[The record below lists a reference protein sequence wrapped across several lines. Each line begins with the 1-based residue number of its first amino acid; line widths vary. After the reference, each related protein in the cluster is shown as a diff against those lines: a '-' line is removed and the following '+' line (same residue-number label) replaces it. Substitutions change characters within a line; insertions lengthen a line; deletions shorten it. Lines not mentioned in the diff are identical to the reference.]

1 MATKIFLGNPPSS
14 IVEWIKNNRSTVVVK
29 NMTGKI
35 QLGDYSHNIEL
46 SNSNASY
53 TIAPKHTQ
61 NIIPGTYQTTLT
73 HESFDHH
80 DAYPVELNGQ
90 SLEMLDFKTVGN
102 SYTGSYTYSA
112 GSTYEFLAY
121 GAQPM

>member
-1 MATKIFLGNPPSS
+1 MATRIFLGNPSSS
-14 IVEWIKNNRSTVVVK
+14 IVEWIKNKRSTAVVK
-29 NMTGKI
+29 NMTGRVEF
-35 QLGDYSHNIEL
+35 GNYSYNIAL

-73 HESFDHH
+73 HESQNQH
-80 DAYPVELNGQ
+80 DAYQVELNGQ
-90 SLEMLDFKTVGN
+90 SLEMLGFKTVGN